1 MSKHERI
8 DIEAIEEASK
18 QREYL
23 DQLDLSTMWAEL
35 DLLVPEEKQD

>member
-1 MSKHERI
+1 MKKQKRL

-35 DLLVPEEKQD
+35 DLLVPDEKQD

>member
-1 MSKHERI
+1 MSQKRL
-8 DIEAIEEASK
+8 DLKAIEEASK
-18 QREYL
+18 QRAYL

>member
-1 MSKHERI
+1 MRLDLEV
-8 DIEAIEEASK
+8 IEEASN
-18 QREYL
+18 QRAKL

>member
-1 MSKHERI
+1 MSKHKRI

-23 DQLDLSTMWAEL
+23 DQLDLKTMWEEL
-35 DLLVPEEKQD
+35 DLLVPKDKEG

>member
-1 MSKHERI
+1 MSQKRL
-8 DIEAIEEASK
+8 DLEAIKEASK

-23 DQLDLSTMWAEL
+23 DQLDLKSMWAEL